1 MVTAGKAGAV
11 ERDAARCS
19 AGAARGDARVVR
31 STAPDARRHAFTVYD
46 GTMSSDE
53 GMRVV
58 GTIRSIELHT
68 LVAKF
73 QNVTPR
79 QVAKIQLDI
88 ERAVDENGAELDIGN
103 LADLQF
109 QGPPELVPRF
119 SAGDRVQIVTSVE
132 SSLHITSIR
141 PAPLS

>member
-1 MVTAGKAGAV
+1 MG
-11 ERDAARCS
+11 
-19 AGAARGDARVVR
+19 
-31 STAPDARRHAFTVYD
+31 
-46 GTMSSDE
+46 SDD

-68 LVAKF
+68 LAAKF
-73 QNVTPR
+73 QNVVPR

-88 ERAVDENGAELDIGN
+88 ERATDEEGEEIDVVN
-103 LADLQF
+103 LADLHF
-109 QGPPELVPRF
+109 QGPAELVPRF
-119 SAGDRVQIVTSVE
+119 SMGDRVQIVTSAE

>member
-1 MVTAGKAGAV
+1 MSGS
-11 ERDAARCS
+11 DA
-19 AGAARGDARVVR
+19 
-31 STAPDARRHAFTVYD
+31 
-46 GTMSSDE
+46 

-68 LVAKF
+68 LVARF
-73 QNVTPR
+73 EHMASR

-88 ERAVDENGAELDIGN
+88 ERATDENDEELDVVN
-103 LADLQF
+103 LNDISF
-109 QGPPELVPRF
+109 QGPAELVPRF
-119 SAGDRVQIVTSVE
+119 HAGDRVQIVTSPE

>member
-1 MVTAGKAGAV
+1 MGS
-11 ERDAARCS
+11 E
-19 AGAARGDARVVR
+19 
-31 STAPDARRHAFTVYD
+31 
-46 GTMSSDE
+46 E

-68 LVAKF
+68 LAAKF
-73 QNVTPR
+73 QHLSAR

-88 ERAVDENGAELDIGN
+88 ERATDEEGEDLELLN
-103 LADLQF
+103 LADLYF
-109 QGPPELVPRF
+109 QGPAELVPRF
-119 SAGDRVQIVTSVE
+119 HEGDRVQIVTSPE